1 MPRQGDR
8 IPEEK
13 LSARR
18 DAMLMSRSLSSGIA
32 AGVLLVGVALDL
44 TGCASTPPG
53 YVARE
58 WSLAIRELGITP
70 VFPPREDLQVGDIYM
85 APSTPEREAV
95 LLDEKGFVPLGLW
108 VGTVKVDDPLEEFYR
123 HRDNFPPT
131 PPTGTSQPTAP
142 GTNIFSSGD
151 TSRLRI
157 VGFPMF
163 MSATFN
169 QGSLS
174 GLVPVEAVS
183 VAFGVSLFGSKTIT
197 VSVPRAESY
206 GLPAASLY
214 NLLVPTSSSHPN
226 QPKIW
231 TGLAAGGLLP
241 EDLAS
246 YLPAGQLTEATKD
259 PGWNTKKY
267 AYLRVITEVFYAR
280 ELDVAIDSTE
290 GRGLAADVQPVV
302 IPPVLP
308 GGTAPLSGVLPTAV
322 GGTPTTGEGTP
333 ASGAKGEAQPTGTAS
348 APSLSFKEAT
358 PQQLAAE
365 LNRQL
370 DEATQRR
377 VPGGG
382 ARFVA
387 VGKRG
392 ISLRLTYERP
402 VAIGYR
408 GMLLKLYE
416 NGKVEGAGSGGS
428 PVPTAKPK

>member
-1 MPRQGDR
+1 
-8 IPEEK
+8 
-13 LSARR
+13 
-18 DAMLMSRSLSSGIA
+18 MLISRSLTSGVA
-32 AGVLLVGVALDL
+32 AGILLLVLGTGL

-58 WSLAIRELGITP
+58 WSKAMRELGITP

-85 APSTPEREAV
+85 SPSTPEREAV
-95 LLDEKGFVPLGLW
+95 LLDETGFVPLGLW
-108 VGTVKVDDPLEEFYR
+108 VGTVVLDDPLDEFYSAR
-123 HRDNFPPT
+123 ASFPLT
-131 PPTGTSQPTAP
+131 PATGTSQPTAP
-142 GTNIFSSGD
+142 DEDNIFRSGD
-151 TSRLRI
+151 TRRLRI

-174 GLVPVEAVS
+174 GLVPTEAVS
-183 VAFGVSLFGSKTIT
+183 VAFGASLFGSKTIN

-206 GLPAASLY
+206 GLPAANLY
-214 NLLVPTSSSHPN
+214 NALVPTPGAN
-226 QPKIW
+226 QPSQVKKW
-231 TGLAAGGLLP
+231 SAPAAGGLVA
-241 EDLAS
+241 EDLES
-246 YLPAGQLTEATKD
+246 YMPTGQLTEATKD
-259 PGWNTKKY
+259 PEWNKKPY

-290 GRGLAADVQPVV
+290 GRGFAVDVQPVV
-302 IPPVLP
+302 VPPTLP
-308 GGTAPLSGVLPTAV
+308 GGAPPLSGAPPTAV
-322 GGTPTTGEGTP
+322 GEKPTAGEGRP
-333 ASGAKGEAQPTGTAS
+333 ASGAKAGAQPTGETGAG
-348 APSLSFKEAT
+348 SLSFKEAT

-370 DEATQRR
+370 DQATQRR

-408 GMLLKLYE
+408 GMLLKLYKD
-416 NGKVEGAGSGGS
+416 GTVAGAGTPG
-428 PVPTAKPK
+428 PAVPTAKPK

>member
-1 MPRQGDR
+1 MPV
-8 IPEEK
+8 
-13 LSARR
+13 ARKFALGITTWMVLFLM
-18 DAMLMSRSLSSGIA
+18 AMGLA
-32 AGVLLVGVALDL
+32 
-44 TGCASTPPG
+44 GCASTPPG

-58 WSLAIRELGITP
+58 WSKAMRELGITP

-85 APSTPEREAV
+85 SPSTPEREAV
-95 LLDEKGFVPLGLW
+95 LLDETGFVPLGLW
-108 VGTVKVDDPLEEFYR
+108 VGTVVLDDTLDEFYKA
-123 HRDNFPPT
+123 RDSFPAT
-131 PPTGTSQPTAP
+131 PATGTSQPTAP
-142 GTNIFSSGD
+142 GTDNIFRSGD
-151 TSRLRI
+151 TKRLRI

-174 GLVPVEAVS
+174 GLIPIEAVS
-183 VAFGVSLFGSKTIT
+183 VAFGVSLFGSKTVN

-214 NLLVPTSSSHPN
+214 NALVPAPGAN
-226 QPKIW
+226 QPTPEKKW
-231 TGLAAGGLLP
+231 SPPAAGGL
-241 EDLAS
+241 EAKDLES
-246 YLPAGQLTEATKD
+246 YLSTGQLIEAAKD
-259 PGWNTKKY
+259 PEWSKRPY

-290 GRGLAADVQPVV
+290 GRGFAADVQPVV
-302 IPPVLP
+302 VPPALP
-308 GGTAPLSGVLPTAV
+308 GGTPSLSGAVPTAV
-322 GGTPTTGEGTP
+322 GEKPTTGEGAP
-333 ASGAKGEAQPTGTAS
+333 ASGAKAEAPPTGAAS
-348 APSLSFKEAT
+348 AGSLGFKEAT

-408 GMLLKLYE
+408 GMLLKLYID
-416 NGKVEGAGSGGS
+416 GTVKGAGSGGS
-428 PVPTAKPK
+428 PVPTARPSTSNPQ